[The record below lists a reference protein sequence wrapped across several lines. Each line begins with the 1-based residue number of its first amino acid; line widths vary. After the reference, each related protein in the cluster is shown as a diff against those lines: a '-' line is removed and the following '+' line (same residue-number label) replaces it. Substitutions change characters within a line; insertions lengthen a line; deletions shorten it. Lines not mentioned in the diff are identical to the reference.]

1 MSIRKE
7 LTAQNV
13 LLGFQHV
20 LVSNVWLD
28 PVFVAGAIGL
38 PIALSSN
45 MINAIFIVSGLV
57 TLVQATRLVRLPV
70 VQGPSAAF
78 DALMIAA
85 GTAGMLGAASSS
97 ILIASLVFLLLCLT
111 GVIER
116 MRFLFSPMISGVVI
130 FMVGV
135 SLSGFTLS
143 EFLGGAPGD
152 KTFADP
158 HILTVSILTTAIVL
172 VLSLLGK
179 GLLKSFSFLIAL
191 VVGTVVAAAFGMVDF
206 SPVASKGWLGLPT
219 FLPYGPFTFDWK
231 IFIPFFI
238 AYMVAVMEALGVYQ
252 AASEIQG
259 TSLERKQVRYGLAG
273 EAAGSAISSLIG
285 GFTTTA
291 YPQNVGLLNLTGEG
305 KLRTRTPVIIAAVL
319 LLILGFVPKAG
330 ALLSVIPSAVVG
342 GIFLPAAASLI
353 VTGLRALRKGRS
365 GWLCD
370 LTPDAVARRIRSACM
385 RAGAAWTSM
394 TECRHTWA
402 TLAVEA
408 GVGIETVALMLGHT
422 DISTA
427 YEHYI
432 VPRAR
437 VCRDA
442 QKQVE
447 QLIMRA

>member
-20 LVSNVWLD
+20 LVSKVWLD
-28 PVFVAGAIGL
+28 PMFVAGAIGL

-57 TLVQATRLVRLPV
+57 TLIQATRLVRLPV

-97 ILIASLVFLLLCLT
+97 SLIASLVFLLLCLT

-191 VVGTVVAAAFGMVDF
+191 VVGTVGAAAFGMVDF

-219 FLPYGPFTFDWK
+219 FLPYGPCTFDCK
-231 IFIPFFI
+231 IFIPCFI

-259 TSLERKQVRYGLAG
+259 TPLERKQVR
-273 EAAGSAISSLIG
+273 
-285 GFTTTA
+285 
-291 YPQNVGLLNLTGEG
+291 
-305 KLRTRTPVIIAAVL
+305 
-319 LLILGFVPKAG
+319 
-330 ALLSVIPSAVVG
+330 
-342 GIFLPAAASLI
+342 
-353 VTGLRALRKGRS
+353 
-365 GWLCD
+365 
-370 LTPDAVARRIRSACM
+370 
-385 RAGAAWTSM
+385 
-394 TECRHTWA
+394 
-402 TLAVEA
+402 
-408 GVGIETVALMLGHT
+408 
-422 DISTA
+422 
-427 YEHYI
+427 
-432 VPRAR
+432 
-437 VCRDA
+437 
-442 QKQVE
+442 
-447 QLIMRA
+447 